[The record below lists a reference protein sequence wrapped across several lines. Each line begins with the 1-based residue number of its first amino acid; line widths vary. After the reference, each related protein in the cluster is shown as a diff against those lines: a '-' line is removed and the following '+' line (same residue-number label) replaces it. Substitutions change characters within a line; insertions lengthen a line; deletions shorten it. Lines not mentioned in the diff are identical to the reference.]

1 MRLRVEIERESADR
15 WIADVVT
22 LPGVMVYGRTK
33 AEAIQKAKILAL
45 EVIADRLKHGED
57 LRTGRAVRRTGSAR
71 GSSFQGLEFATA

>member
-1 MRLRVEIERESADR
+1 MRLRVEIERESAGR

-33 AEAIQKAKILAL
+33 AEAIRKAKILAL

-57 LRTGRAVRRTGSAR
+57 LLTGRAARRARGIR